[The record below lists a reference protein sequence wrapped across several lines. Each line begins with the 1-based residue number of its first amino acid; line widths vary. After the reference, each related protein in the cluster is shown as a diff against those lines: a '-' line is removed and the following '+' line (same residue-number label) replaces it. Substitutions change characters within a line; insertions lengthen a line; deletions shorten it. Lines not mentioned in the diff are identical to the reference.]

1 MNEMPSITRP
11 ARSRHRDFHHTTKK
25 VFELHIAL
33 VQLSTQQTCS
43 ARPHYSSYA
52 STPGC
57 RSRMNACTLSSSAST
72 YLTTSSI
79 WSCAAASANPGWFGR
94 DFDCSNLSIALTSC
108 TPSDRMAITCTVQL
122 KCSWSASIERAMLR
136 CSSARRLFGTA
147 SASQYD
153 PFSRTNSATAASPA
167 SEVRAFLTASCFAE
181 RRAFLSCRLAMN
193 AAPPIAAIAPKA
205 CTQLAHSALVMQKGH
220 QSIQNRQYSCGGLA
234 AFAASASAFINWLV
248 SMSVPQIA
256 LR

>member
-1 MNEMPSITRP
+1 MNKRPSINRP
-11 ARSRHRDFHHTTKK
+11 ARPRHPDISHATQKI
-25 VFELHIAL
+25 FEQRIAL
-33 VQLSTQQTCS
+33 DRLSTQPTCS

-57 RSRMNACTLSSSAST
+57 RSRMKASTLSSSAST
-72 YLTTSSI
+72 CLTTSSI
-79 WSCAAASANPGWFGR
+79 WSCAASSANPGWFGR
-94 DFDCSNLSIALTSC
+94 DFECSNLSIALTSC

-136 CSSARRLFGTA
+136 CSSARRLSGTA

-167 SEVRAFLTASCFAE
+167 SEVRAFLTASCLAE
-181 RRAFLSCRLAMN
+181 RRAFLSCLLAMN

-205 CTQLAHSALVMQKGH
+205 CTQLAHSALVMHKGH
-220 QSIQNRQYSCGGLA
+220 QSIQNRQYSCGGFA

-248 SMSVPQIA
+248 SMSVPQVA